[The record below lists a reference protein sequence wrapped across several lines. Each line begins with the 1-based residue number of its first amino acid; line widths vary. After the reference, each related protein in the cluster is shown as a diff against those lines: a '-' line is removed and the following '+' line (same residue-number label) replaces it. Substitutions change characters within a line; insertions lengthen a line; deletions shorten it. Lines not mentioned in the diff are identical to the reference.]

1 MICKNVLLKWG
12 KKLSF
17 TLPNSYRTFVKKVD
31 SSNGRTDSMVRDEIL
46 SRVTIVDC
54 ERKSKQILLSLIE
67 IGDPVGID
75 VEVRIQIKIE
85 LPLIWLQVA

>member
-1 MICKNVLLKWG
+1 
-12 KKLSF
+12 
-17 TLPNSYRTFVKKVD
+17 
-31 SSNGRTDSMVRDEIL
+31 MVRDEIL